1 MYFSSEKVGDYS
13 LGWRV
18 DLLVNTEH
26 LFNAAFNFT
35 LHKEIKNTEN
45 KHMIFAKLH
54 SSFTY
59 LELVSL

>member
-45 KHMIFAKLH
+45 KHDFREITQFV
-54 SSFTY
+54 Y
-59 LELVSL
+59 LSRAS